1 MMNYYCSCKE
11 IHEFRNGVS
20 YEGFERSQNKEKKKR
35 HTYLIVMIVLA
46 NYFKMSLHYISVSMG
61 IYIYLSNK

>member
-20 YEGFERSQNKEKKKR
+20 YEGFERSQNKEKEKKKKR

-46 NYFKMSLHYISVSMG
+46 NYFQMSLH
-61 IYIYLSNK
+61 

>member
-20 YEGFERSQNKEKKKR
+20 YEGFERSQNKEKEKEKKKKK
-35 HTYLIVMIVLA
+35 A
-46 NYFKMSLHYISVSMG
+46 YIPHSYDCS
-61 IYIYLSNK
+61 S

>member
-20 YEGFERSQNKEKKKR
+20 YEGFERSQNKEKEKEKKKKR

-46 NYFKMSLHYISVSMG
+46 NYFQMSLH
-61 IYIYLSNK
+61 